1 MNLTPLFASNQDLPG
16 MMLALIIVVFFSLV
30 AARAGRRK

>member
-1 MNLTPLFASNQDLPG
+1 MKLSLLFASGQDLPG